1 MCYTIIGI
9 TIKMILRSSL
19 AIISDEFE
27 NLETIDSM
35 LMDDSI
41 LDDMVESLDSINE
54 LEKDDT
60 RVYRCETNEDMWIN
74 IYEVLQR
81 FDGKAQDV
89 ILASTDGKTFVEVLS
104 TSGLFDVYVDS
115 SLDKIEE
122 LCETYGLEFFGSSGE
137 DDYEEQDEEDEWN

>member
-1 MCYTIIGI
+1 
-9 TIKMILRSSL
+9 MILRSSL
-19 AIISDEFE
+19 AIISDKYE
-27 NLETIDSM
+27 NLEDIDSM

-41 LDDMVESLDSINE
+41 LDDMVESLDTISE

-60 RVYRCETNEDMWIN
+60 RVYRCETNDDAWIN
-74 IYEVLQR
+74 IYEVQQR

-122 LCETYGLEFFGSSGE
+122 LCETYGLEFFGSSEE
-137 DDYEEQDEEDEWN
+137 DDYEEDEEEDEWN

>member
-122 LCETYGLEFFGSSGE
+122 LCETYGLEFFGSSDE

>member
-1 MCYTIIGI
+1 
-9 TIKMILRSSL
+9 MILRSSL

>member
-1 MCYTIIGI
+1 
-9 TIKMILRSSL
+9 MILRSSL
-19 AIISDEFE
+19 AIISDRYE
-27 NLETIDSM
+27 NLEDIDSM

-41 LDDMVESLDSINE
+41 LDDMVESLDTISE

-60 RVYRCETNEDMWIN
+60 RVYRCETNDSTWIN
-74 IYEVLQR
+74 IYEVQQR
-81 FDGKAQDV
+81 LDGKAQDV

-122 LCETYGLEFFGSSGE
+122 LCETYGLEFFGSSDE
-137 DDYEEQDEEDEWN
+137 DDYEENEEEDEWN

>member
-1 MCYTIIGI
+1 
-9 TIKMILRSSL
+9 MILRSSL
-19 AIISDEFE
+19 AIISDKYE
-27 NLETIDSM
+27 NLEDIDSM

-41 LDDMVESLDSINE
+41 LDDMVESLDTISE

-60 RVYRCETNEDMWIN
+60 RVYRCETNDDTWIN
-74 IYEVLQR
+74 IYEVQQR

-122 LCETYGLEFFGSSGE
+122 LCETYGLEFFGSSEE
-137 DDYEEQDEEDEWN
+137 DDYEEDEEEDEWN